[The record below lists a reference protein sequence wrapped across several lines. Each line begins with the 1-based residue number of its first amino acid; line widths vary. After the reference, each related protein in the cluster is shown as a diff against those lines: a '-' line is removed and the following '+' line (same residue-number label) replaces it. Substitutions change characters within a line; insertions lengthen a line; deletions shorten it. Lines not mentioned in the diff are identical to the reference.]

1 MATRIN
7 YKREEITS
15 GNRGFSQ
22 SRTTIETAFYGNN
35 VEISPVEHR
44 EDFSDCRA
52 EYLADPDLLAAVLR
66 VEDDEPENADH
77 RNENRQQAE

>member
-1 MATRIN
+1 MVG
-7 YKREEITS
+7 EIL
-15 GNRGFSQ
+15 Q
-22 SRTTIETAFYGNN
+22 PEFYFVPRYRYGDYEADGNN